1 MLFAVQ
7 LRFYFVGINVYLR
20 FLSFSDLNLF
30 KSFPLHSAGGSSTH
44 CMSTA
49 NEDLAIGGDT
59 RPDQSGVPAIFQFDS
74 DHGKG
79 LSRVPQPC
87 FFCWTICI
95 VAAIWYFTYFYSI
108 FVVAGLSREPYQ
120 GLQLQLELSI
130 FY

>member
-30 KSFPLHSAGGSSTH
+30 KSFPLHSAGGSSTIA
-44 CMSTA
+44 SLLPTKT
-49 NEDLAIGGDT
+49 LAIGGDT

-74 DHGKG
+74 YHGKG
-79 LSRVPQPC
+79 LSRVPQPR
-87 FFCWTICI
+87 FFSCI
-95 VAAIWYFTYFYSI
+95 VAAIWYFIILFYFRRGT
-108 FVVAGLSREPYQ
+108 GLSREPYQ
-120 GLQLQLELSI
+120 GLQLQSALSN